1 MSDPIKYPELKYPW
15 QKLVF
20 EVFVEFDAA
29 LSGDKTKAAE
39 YALLTRLRDPTP
51 PDTDERTALNDAL
64 RALRVLFP
72 HEVKSKPELSDEE
85 VSE

>member
-20 EVFVEFDAA
+20 DVFVEFDSENLPA
-29 LSGDKTKAAE
+29 KVQAAE
-39 YALLTRLRDPTP
+39 RALLDRLRDPTAK
-51 PDTDERTALNDAL
+51 DRDERDALNDAL

-72 HEVKSKPELSDEE
+72 HAMKSKEE
-85 VSE
+85 PP

>member
-20 EVFVEFDAA
+20 DVFVEFDAESLPA
-29 LSGDKTKAAE
+29 KVQAAE
-39 YALLTRLRDPTP
+39 RALLDRLRDPTAK
-51 PDTDERTALNDAL
+51 DRDERDALNDAL

-72 HEVKSKPELSDEE
+72 HEVKSKQELSDKE